1 MPIRDDAA
9 IEVSAYDW
17 VPEPAKG
24 LVKDLRVRWML
35 EELGLPYRVRFLQ
48 AFAPKPD
55 DYMKEQ
61 PFGQVPTYRDDEVQ
75 LFESG
80 AILIYLAEKHNA
92 LLPFGPATKAR
103 AIGWLCAGLS
113 SVEPFVQQFALI
125 NSFYKD
131 EEWAKLRQAGAEEMA
146 RLRLKQLADWLG
158 DRDTLEEDFTIGDM
172 MMASVLRIGEKLPLF
187 AEFPTLRAYLDRATV
202 RPAFQAALSAQLA
215 GFTASSP
222 QPAAA

>member
-61 PFGQVPTYRDDEVQ
+61 PFGQVPAYRDGEVQ

-80 AILIYLAEKHNA
+80 AILIYLAERHGA
-92 LLPFGPATKAR
+92 LLPSDPAARAR
-103 AIGWLCAGLS
+103 AIGWVCAGLS
-113 SVEPFVQQFALI
+113 SMETPIQLFALMCG
-125 NSFYKD
+125 FYKD
-131 EEWAKLRQAGAEEMA
+131 EEWAKLRRPAAEDMA
-146 RLRLKQLADWLG
+146 RMRLRQLADWLG
-158 DRDTLEEDFTIGDM
+158 DKQWLEDGFTIGDM
-172 MMASVLRIGEKLPLF
+172 MIASVLRIGEKLPLF
-187 AEFPTLRAYLDRATV
+187 AEFPTLRAYLDRATA

-215 GFTASSP
+215 GFTASPP